1 MPAYHPPF
9 QLTHRMTALVAD
21 IAERLG
27 AWKVA
32 NRDTLIPALRRSN
45 RIRTLQA
52 SLAIEQNTLS
62 VEQVTAVL
70 DGKAVLGS
78 PREIL
83 EVRNAFAAYE
93 AMGRWQPHRLS
104 DLLSA
109 HALLMAS
116 LVDSPGKLRSGDVG
130 IWRGRKLVHMGPPAS
145 RVPSLVKDLLAW
157 LRKTDAHPL
166 IASTAFHYDFEFIHP
181 FSDGNGRMGRLWQ
194 TLILGRWQPMLAWLP
209 VETVI
214 RQRQQDYYAHLARA
228 DASADCS
235 GFIEFILAAIAD
247 SLREAIV
254 REAPV
259 ETPVQT
265 PVENEDQKQRS
276 RPWPLPPMRERTP
289 DQIVSLL
296 QQQPELTL
304 AEVASAI
311 GRSLRTVERAAAK
324 LQADGKLRYTGPKK
338 GGHWEVLT
346 RPRP

>member
-52 SLAIEQNTLS
+52 SLPIEQNTLR

-116 LVDSPGKLRSGDVG
+116 LVDSPGKLRSCDVG
-130 IWRGRKLVHMGPPAS
+130 IWRGRKLVHMGPRPVVCPLWS
-145 RVPSLVKDLLAW
+145 R
-157 LRKTDAHPL
+157 T
-166 IASTAFHYDFEFIHP
+166 
-181 FSDGNGRMGRLWQ
+181 
-194 TLILGRWQPMLAWLP
+194 
-209 VETVI
+209 
-214 RQRQQDYYAHLARA
+214 
-228 DASADCS
+228 C
-235 GFIEFILAAIAD
+235 
-247 SLREAIV
+247 
-254 REAPV
+254 
-259 ETPVQT
+259 
-265 PVENEDQKQRS
+265 
-276 RPWPLPPMRERTP
+276 WPGCAKPMR
-289 DQIVSLL
+289 
-296 QQQPELTL
+296 
-304 AEVASAI
+304 
-311 GRSLRTVERAAAK
+311 
-324 LQADGKLRYTGPKK
+324 
-338 GGHWEVLT
+338 T
-346 RPRP
+346 R